1 MMRSR
6 VRNNPGKLLR
16 AWLLLHAQ
24 SFIYSLGQYYRNLL
38 TSILT
43 TAVIGISLA
52 LPGGFYLLLENAR
65 QVTTGWDGSIQ
76 ITAFLKPDVDDEI
89 AAELVARLLENTNIE
104 EARLIKRDQV
114 LAEYKELSG
123 FSEVI
128 DILDDNPL
136 PAIIIIKPKLKVL
149 PDGVDHLI
157 IEFISD
163 QPEVEVAQYDQQ
175 WVKRLYGIIDIIQR
189 CIILFSILI
198 AFGVLLIVGNTI
210 RMTIYN
216 HRNEIEIAK
225 LFGATDYFIQ
235 RPFLYTG
242 FWYGLSG
249 AVASWA
255 LLTIALQFL
264 KQPVD
269 RLAELYAS
277 EFSISTL
284 SGAEIMIMLLCGVFL
299 GVFGSWISVQRH
311 LKAIELS

>member
-1 MMRSR
+1 MRSKA
-6 VRNNPGKLLR
+6 RNNPGMLLR

-52 LPGGFYLLLENAR
+52 LPGGFYLLLENAH
-65 QVTTGWDGSIQ
+65 QITAGWDDSVQ
-76 ITAFLKPDVDDEI
+76 ITAFLKPDVDDAI
-89 AAELVARLLENTNIE
+89 ATELIGRLLQNKNIE
-104 EARLIKRDQV
+104 EAKLINRDQV
-114 LAEYKELSG
+114 LAEYRELSG

-128 DILDDNPL
+128 DILDENPL
-136 PAIIIIKPKLKVL
+136 PSIIIIKPKLMTL
-149 PDGVDHLI
+149 PDGVDRLI
-157 IEFISD
+157 IEFISS
-163 QPEVEVAQYDQQ
+163 QPEVEIAQYDQQ

-189 CIILFSILI
+189 CIILFSVLI
-198 AFGVLLIVGNTI
+198 SFGVLLIVGNTI
-210 RMTIYN
+210 RMAIYN
-216 HRNEIEIAK
+216 HRDEIEITK

-249 AVASWA
+249 GMTSWA
-255 LLTIALQFL
+255 LLTITLQFL

-269 RLAELYAS
+269 RLAKLYAN
-277 EFSISTL
+277 EFSISAL
-284 SGAEIMIMLLCGVFL
+284 SCTETMIMLLCGVFL

-311 LKAIELS
+311 LKTIELN

>member
-1 MMRSR
+1 MRNKA
-6 VRNNPGKLLR
+6 RNNPVTLLR

-24 SFIYSLGQYYRNLL
+24 SFIYSLGQYYRNML

-65 QVTTGWDGSIQ
+65 QVTTGWDGSVQ
-76 ITAFLKPDVDDEI
+76 ITTFLKPDVND
-89 AAELVARLLENTNIE
+89 ATATRLVRRLLENKSIE
-104 EARLIKRDQV
+104 EARLIKRDQA

-136 PAIIIIKPKLKVL
+136 PSIIIIKPKLIAI
-149 PDGVDHLI
+149 PDGVDHHI
-157 IEFISD
+157 IEFISS
-163 QPEVEVAQYDQQ
+163 QPEVEIAQYDQL
-175 WVKRLYGIIDIIQR
+175 WVKRLYGIIEIIQR
-189 CIILFSILI
+189 CIILFSVLI
-198 AFGVLLIVGNTI
+198 GFGVLLIVGNTI
-210 RMTIYN
+210 RMAIYN
-216 HRNEIEIAK
+216 HRDEIEITK
-225 LFGATDYFIQ
+225 LFGATNYFIR

-249 AVASWA
+249 GVVSWA
-255 LLTIALQFL
+255 LLTITLQFL

-269 RLAELYAS
+269 KLAKLYAS
-277 EFSISTL
+277 EFSISAL
-284 SGAEIMIMLLCGVFL
+284 SVTETMIMLLCGVFL

-311 LKAIELS
+311 LKTIGPN

>member
-1 MMRSR
+1 MRSKA
-6 VRNNPGKLLR
+6 RNNPGMLLR

-52 LPGGFYLLLENAR
+52 LPGGFYLLLENAH
-65 QVTTGWDGSIQ
+65 QITAGWDDSVQ
-76 ITAFLKPDVDDEI
+76 ITAFLKPDVDDAI
-89 AAELVARLLENTNIE
+89 ATELIGRLLENKNIE
-104 EARLIKRDQV
+104 EAKLINRDQV
-114 LAEYKELSG
+114 LAEYRELSG

-128 DILDDNPL
+128 DILDENPL
-136 PAIIIIKPKLKVL
+136 PSIIIIKPKLMTL
-149 PDGVDHLI
+149 PDGVDRLI
-157 IEFISD
+157 IEFISS
-163 QPEVEVAQYDQQ
+163 QPEVEIAQYDQQ

-189 CIILFSILI
+189 CIILFSVLI
-198 AFGVLLIVGNTI
+198 GFGVLLIVGNTI
-210 RMTIYN
+210 RMAIYN
-216 HRNEIEIAK
+216 HRDEIEITK

-249 AVASWA
+249 GMTSWV
-255 LLTIALQFL
+255 LLTITLQFL

-277 EFSISTL
+277 EFSISAL
-284 SGAEIMIMLLCGVFL
+284 SCTETMIMLLCGVFL

-311 LKAIELS
+311 LKTIELN